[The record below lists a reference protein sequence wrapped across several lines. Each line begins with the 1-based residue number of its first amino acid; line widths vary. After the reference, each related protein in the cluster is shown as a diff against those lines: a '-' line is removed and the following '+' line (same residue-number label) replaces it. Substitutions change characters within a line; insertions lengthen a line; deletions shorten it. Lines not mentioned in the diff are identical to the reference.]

1 MNSNINVLIN
11 ILILTTIIIIIFV
24 VVADDNAESGNLCL
38 HSPLCNFSP
47 RNSLIG

>member
-24 VVADDNAESGNLCL
+24 VVADNAESGNLCL
-38 HSPLCNFSP
+38 HSSLCNFSP
-47 RNSLIG
+47 LNSLIG